1 MAQAAGENSSR
12 QPTTGFLTS
21 NGPCGR
27 ALLAPENEKSCY
39 LLPSAP
45 ISHLVLVCL
54 FLYQRLDCRAGA
66 LPTRGSAHPLVLL
79 NTSHIKRPPSNR
91 HFALVAAG
99 GFLHQRP
106 SASSPGLSF
115 FVTASFVPMPVLYAP
130 QNRHATGLATDPPH
144 PRGPVVRGFGLVAC
158 NGGLY
163 LPSGTGQ

>member
-1 MAQAAGENSSR
+1 MPSG
-12 QPTTGFLTS
+12 GI
-21 NGPCGR
+21 G
-27 ALLAPENEKSCY
+27 LLAPENEKSCY

-79 NTSHIKRPPSNR
+79 NTSHIKRPPSNW
-91 HFALVAAG
+91 HFALVAAS

-115 FVTASFVPMPVLYAP
+115 FVTAGFYPCLCSM
-130 QNRHATGLATDPPH
+130 H
-144 PRGPVVRGFGLVAC
+144 PRTDTPPALLQTRHIREVPLCGVLVWWHAMGVC
-158 NGGLY
+158 TCRQALGSGQAG
-163 LPSGTGQ
+163 LPSA